1 MLAGLAG
8 RCPQCG
14 EGHLFNGFLTVSV
27 ACEAC
32 GLDLAAAD
40 PGDGASVFVI
50 LVVGIVI
57 GFAMLFTEFTLQ
69 PPVWVHV
76 VVWMPLTGILCL
88 GLMRPFKGVLL
99 ALQFHNHASQARNDD

>member
-1 MLAGLAG
+1 
-8 RCPQCG
+8 
-14 EGHLFNGFLTVSV
+14 LTVSG

-57 GFAMLFTEFTLQ
+57 AFAMLFTEFTLH

-76 VVWMPLTGILCL
+76 VVWMPLTALLCL

-99 ALQFHNHASQARNDD
+99 ALQFHNHAAQARNDD